1 VNRYQLKIIVPFEA
15 EDDVEA
21 RESARELVEALGT
34 LGIMLENDFADV
46 RLQKLVDG
54 GPPRGLR
61 LE

>member
-21 RESARELVEALGT
+21 RESVRELVAA